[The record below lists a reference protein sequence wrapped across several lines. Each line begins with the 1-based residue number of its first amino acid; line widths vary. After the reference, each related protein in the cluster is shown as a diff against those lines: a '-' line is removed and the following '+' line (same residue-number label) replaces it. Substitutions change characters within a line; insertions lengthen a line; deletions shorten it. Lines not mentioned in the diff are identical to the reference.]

1 MIIRMDSDRHLVLI
15 PKKITKDKFLSKA
28 KVIKGSYFCKRLE
41 SIYIALTSST
51 TNVEEEYKTYYTE
64 YDIFYDFL
72 YHKYVDLTDDEINM
86 IVEKVNSKKY
96 ILLRGYMYELTDY
109 NLQTIFDWGDEFSDN
124 FKEKINKLLKAE
136 LYEN

>member
-1 MIIRMDSDRHLVLI
+1 MIIRMNDDKHLVLI
-15 PKKITKDKFLSKA
+15 PRNITKDKFLIKA
-28 KVIKGSYFCKRLE
+28 KVIKGSYFYKRLE

-51 TNVEEEYKTYYTE
+51 TNLENEYKTYYTE
-64 YDIFYDFL
+64 YDNFYDFL
-72 YHKYVDLTDDEINM
+72 YHKYADLTDDEINM

-96 ILLRGYMYELTDY
+96 ILLRGYMYELADY
-109 NLQTIFDWGDEFSDN
+109 NLQTLFTWGDEFSDD